1 METIF
6 GVDFIFIYF
15 FHHFFF
21 RKNRFGNHNIQITI
35 ILEFFATAFNQR
47 YDIYISILSLPADF
61 ILLLFFPSFSFFLKK
76 ILQKF
81 STNSPQILQK
91 FPPPNLP
98 QSFSSLINRY
108 IPPNSPLYSI
118 YLPASPHC
126 ILIYNSLIT
135 TPALNITI

>member
-1 METIF
+1 MTGDINVYSSLWSYFLIF
-6 GVDFIFIYF
+6 KLWKQFLGSILYLFIFFII
-15 FHHFFF
+15 FFF

-81 STNSPQILQK
+81 SKNSPKIPSSK
-91 FPPPNLP
+91 SPPIIFL
-98 QSFSSLINRY
+98 SHK
-108 IPPNSPLYSI
+108 PLY
-118 YLPASPHC
+118 
-126 ILIYNSLIT
+126 
-135 TPALNITI
+135 TP